1 VERFTFTVWYKI
13 VKEFPAWMHIL
24 MIDML
29 TKEYAARLHR
39 HDLSH
44 GP

>member
-1 VERFTFTVWYKI
+1 VERFTFTGWYKI
-13 VKEFPAWMHIL
+13 VKEFLAWMRIL
-24 MIDML
+24 MINML
-29 TKEYAARLHR
+29 RKGYAARLHR